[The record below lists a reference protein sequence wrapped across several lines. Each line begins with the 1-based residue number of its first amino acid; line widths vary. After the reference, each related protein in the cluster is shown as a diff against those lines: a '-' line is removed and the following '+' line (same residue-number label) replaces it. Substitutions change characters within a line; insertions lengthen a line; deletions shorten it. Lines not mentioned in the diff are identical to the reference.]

1 MTDPEPST
9 AVDDT
14 DGPTPSAA
22 RPRPRWVLVLPWVLA
37 VVALAAAVWTT
48 LQWQQLAGR
57 QAQVDSARSAAVAFA
72 SDLTNWD
79 ASDGLDDEIEVL
91 RNQGTGPFLDEVA
104 TQFGGGQ
111 LTQELATAEMSA
123 TGRVE
128 EAFVQELEG
137 DIAEVFTVV
146 TVQYRSAAL
155 DQDSGDVSMP
165 AVVVLE
171 RVDGRWLVREVTLPN
186 SQQIGQLM
194 NPSAGD

>member
-14 DGPTPSAA
+14 DGPARAA
-22 RPRPRWVLVLPWVLA
+22 AGPRRRWVLVLPWVLA
-37 VVALAAAVWTT
+37 VLALAAAVWST

-72 SDLTNWD
+72 TDLTNWD
-79 ASDGLDDEIEVL
+79 ASDGLDDEIDVL

-111 LTQELATAEMSA
+111 LTQELAAAEMSA

-128 EAFVQELEG
+128 EAFVQEIEG
-137 DIAEVFTVV
+137 NIAEVFTVV
-146 TVQYRSAAL
+146 TVQYRSAVL
-155 DQDSGDVSMP
+155 EQDSGDVSMP

-171 RVDGRWLVREVTLPN
+171 RVEDRWLVREVTLPN

-194 NPSAGD
+194 NPSAGG